1 LPWPLPV
8 AGVDAGVALDT
19 DRHKALGEL
28 DLLDPAKRK
37 YKTLVPQIQYASD
50 MYNIF
55 LISNPNKN

>member
-8 AGVDAGVALDT
+8 AGVDAGVAL